1 MAPLTREQYEP
12 LFAAIPIYQSSSSV
26 RSFVADVSGHPRTLV
41 AVLDILLDPM
51 LGEPTRSRLLAAL
64 RVRLDFKDFD
74 LKVPAA
80 VIIHALLQQRVCFD
94 REAAPEGLT
103 YSGYY
108 LHVRR

>member
-12 LFAAIPIYQSSSSV
+12 LFAAIPIYHSSSAV

-41 AVLDILLDPM
+41 AVLDMLLGDSAV
-51 LGEPTRSRLLAAL
+51 EPTRSRLLAAL

-80 VIIHALLQQRVCFD
+80 VIIMALLQQRVCLD
-94 REAAPEGLT
+94 REAAPGALT
-103 YSGYY
+103 YCRYD